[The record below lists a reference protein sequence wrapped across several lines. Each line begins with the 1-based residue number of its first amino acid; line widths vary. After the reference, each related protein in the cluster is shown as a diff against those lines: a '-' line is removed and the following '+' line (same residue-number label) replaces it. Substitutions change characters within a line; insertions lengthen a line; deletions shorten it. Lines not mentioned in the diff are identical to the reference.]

1 MNFSEFR
8 NSIAN
13 PETVYLLVNAQDY
26 LKNKVYGLCQKQ
38 VKRDARSF
46 DWSVF
51 DLDTD
56 SVSKLLNVARTL
68 PWMSRKRWVYA
79 KNVDP
84 FIKELSKY
92 LANPS
97 ERTTLVLEVKRKPR
111 PWSKFT
117 TIELPGGTH
126 PINWVIATAKR
137 EGYEIDFEVAEALVG
152 LVGEDYQ
159 QLNLELEK
167 QFLFELETRKITMDS
182 VLEMTLQVREHDV
195 FMLINALSKG
205 KTASA
210 LRVLERLLSSGTTV
224 PQIVSILYWNFKR
237 VLVAREML
245 DQGRSFRSVL
255 PELKIWSYKNREV
268 QIRQYSH
275 NILQQILIRLC
286 EMDRLCKTT
295 SSDSEAHLVR
305 VIVDTCNR

>member
-1 MNFSEFR
+1 MDFSEFK

-26 LKNKVYGLCQKQ
+26 LKNKVYELCQKQ

-56 SVSKLLNVARTL
+56 SVSKLSNVVRTL

-84 FIKELSKY
+84 FIKELSEY

-111 PWSKFT
+111 QWSKFT
-117 TIELPGGTH
+117 TIELPGGTR

-137 EGYEIDFEVAEALVG
+137 EGYEIDFEV
-152 LVGEDYQ
+152 
-159 QLNLELEK
+159 
-167 QFLFELETRKITMDS
+167 
-182 VLEMTLQVREHDV
+182 
-195 FMLINALSKG
+195 
-205 KTASA
+205 
-210 LRVLERLLSSGTTV
+210 
-224 PQIVSILYWNFKR
+224 
-237 VLVAREML
+237 
-245 DQGRSFRSVL
+245 
-255 PELKIWSYKNREV
+255 
-268 QIRQYSH
+268 
-275 NILQQILIRLC
+275 C
-286 EMDRLCKTT
+286 
-295 SSDSEAHLVR
+295 
-305 VIVDTCNR
+305 